1 MRKMLSLALS
11 AAVATIAFAAPADAE
26 VIGTT
31 EGCTP
36 GYWKVKQHH
45 DSWQEAK
52 PGTPFVEAFR
62 QTSDRSSA
70 GMEPVGAITSKVTM
84 LQALNFKGGS
94 SVQGAQQILARA
106 AVAAYLN
113 ASYDSVD
120 GEHLQFPWRRWN
132 TGAEG
137 RPALVPTVVSALSSG
152 NRSKMLDLATRL
164 DRDNNL
170 GCPLN

>member
-1 MRKMLSLALS
+1 MKRSISLALS
-11 AAVATIAFAAPADAE
+11 AAVAAIAFAAPAHAE

-52 PGTPFVEAFR
+52 PSTPFVKAFR
-62 QTSDRSSA
+62 TANQGGSPMA
-70 GMEPVGAITSKVTM
+70 PVGAITGSLTM
-84 LQALNFKGGS
+84 VQALNLKGGS
-94 SVQGAQQILARA
+94 GVAGAQQILARA

-113 ASYDSVD
+113 ASYDSGD
-120 GEHLQFPWRRWN
+120 GTHLQFPWRRWN

-137 RPALVPTVVSALSSG
+137 RPALVAAVVTALSSG
-152 NRSKMLDLATRL
+152 NRAKMLDLAARL

-170 GCPLN
+170 GCPLR